1 MVKETGLPKNWADRN
16 ICMVFGH
23 FGSSVQMGQ
32 GDGMLHQLL
41 HR

>member
-16 ICMVFGH
+16 ICMGFGH
-23 FGSSVQMGQ
+23 FASNVQMGQ

>member
-1 MVKETGLPKNWADRN
+1 MVKETGLPKNWAGRN

-23 FGSSVQMGQ
+23 FGSSAQMGQ
-32 GDGMLHQLL
+32 GDGLLHQLL

>member
-1 MVKETGLPKNWADRN
+1 MVKETGLPKNPPYRN
-16 ICMVFGH
+16 RFYH
-23 FGSSVQMGQ
+23 PQHYESSKDTGQ